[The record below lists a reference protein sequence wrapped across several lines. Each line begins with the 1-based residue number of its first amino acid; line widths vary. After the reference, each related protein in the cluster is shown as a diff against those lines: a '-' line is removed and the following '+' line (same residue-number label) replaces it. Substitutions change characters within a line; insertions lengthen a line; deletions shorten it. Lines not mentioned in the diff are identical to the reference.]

1 MEFDDLVDPRRP
13 YADEVAELKNR
24 QVFQEAALGHEAFSF
39 RLRELFSDFSLFRPR
54 RDGPEREHVLA
65 FLNHLETLTHGNP
78 DPDELETAPQLDA
91 WCAIHDFDTVI
102 LIGIVTGHPHIRDRG
117 RARTSLL
124 LQIQPELGWARTWNR
139 FYRLGAHSRMTFF
152 EWQYEGK
159 ISPRMQ
165 IAEFDAKDR
174 KA

>member
-13 YADEVAELKNR
+13 YAHEIVELKNR
-24 QVFQEAALGHEAFSF
+24 QEYQDAALGREAFPF
-39 RLRELFSDFSLFRPR
+39 WLRELFSDFRLFRPQS
-54 RDGPEREHVLA
+54 GGTGKEHVLA
-65 FLNHLETLTHGNP
+65 FLNHLETLTHGTLG
-78 DPDELETAPQLDA
+78 PDELEMAPQLDD

-102 LIGIVTGHPHIRDRG
+102 LIGIVTGHPNIRDGG

-139 FYRLGAHSRMTFF
+139 HYRLGSHSRMTFF

-165 IAEFDAKDR
+165 IVEFDAKDH